1 MQARNAHN
9 GFEDL
14 HGRPELC
21 QIVGQSL
28 AFVSELKKI
37 PTIANCDA
45 NVLITGETGT
55 GKGMVA
61 RAIHNLS
68 RRSSAPFVAL
78 NCGAI
83 PAALVE
89 NELFGHRAGAYTGAS
104 STVAGHVAQAEG
116 GTLFL
121 DEINSLPWNGQT
133 VLLELC
139 DEKSYR
145 ALGCSKRSNAN
156 IRIVAASNGPLDEAI
171 KEGRFRQDLFYRLNV
186 IGLKLPPLRERS
198 ADVML
203 LAKRF
208 LAVFAL
214 ELNKPCREF
223 TAGAAAKLMAW
234 KWPGNVRELQNIVH
248 RAALWSEGPSV
259 PAEHVELPETEN
271 VVSTLGYQE
280 ERARAI
286 AVFEK
291 EYLTRALATF
301 GSSAEAARQC
311 GIAPRYFY
319 MLKRKHSI
327 NGNDH
332 NGYSSPEEP
341 GAITP

>member
-1 MQARNAHN
+1 M
-9 GFEDL
+9 
-14 HGRPELC
+14 PELR
-21 QIVGQSL
+21 QIVGQSP

-37 PTIANCDA
+37 PVIANCDA

-83 PAALVE
+83 PPALVE
-89 NELFGHRAGAYTGAS
+89 NELFGHKAGAYTGAT
-104 STVAGHVAQAEG
+104 STVTGHVAQAEG

-145 ALGCSKRSNAN
+145 ALGCSKMSKAN
-156 IRIVAASNGPLDEAI
+156 IRIIAASNGALEEAI
-171 KEGRFRQDLFYRLNV
+171 SDGRFRQDLFYRLNV
-186 IGLKLPPLRERS
+186 VPLKLPPLRERS

-203 LAKRF
+203 LAKKF
-208 LAVFAL
+208 LAVFAT
-214 ELNKPCREF
+214 ELDKPCREF

-234 KWPGNVRELQNIVH
+234 KWPGNVRELQNVIQ
-248 RAALWSEGPSV
+248 RAVLWSDGTCVE
-259 PAEHVELPETEN
+259 AEHIELPETEN
-271 VVSTLGYQE
+271 AVWPLGYQE

-291 EYLTRALATF
+291 EYLIRALAMF
-301 GSSAEAARQC
+301 GSAAEAARQC

-319 MLKRKHSI
+319 MLKRKHSL
-327 NGNDH
+327 NGTH
-332 NGYSSPEEP
+332 NNGSPLPEEP
-341 GAITP
+341 GSITP